1 VPRFYLWI
9 VSVLSLAFLAVGL
22 AVAQNAPAP
31 APKPADSGPSL
42 AVTMQF
48 IQEGLSQLGQV
59 NYAAYNYD
67 NADGTR
73 WTTQFSTV
81 DTNVVADAAAC
92 RISYHEKRTKD
103 GSVTSDTDYWFSLHE
118 VKDVIV
124 EPREKLLKKVNTANG
139 HPSWDA
145 KIGPPITML
154 LARKAENTEWYF
166 YFLDEDQANRVA
178 KAMTHAVELCGGGN
192 KDPF

>member
-1 VPRFYLWI
+1 MPRFYLWI

-22 AVAQNAPAP
+22 AVAQTAPA
-31 APKPADSGPSL
+31 APKAADSGPSL